1 MTTRL
6 ERVKLLDKQ
15 NYTNAEIGAVLGL
28 GTRQVIRLKRQAGI
42 PPKNGNRLPPGVRE
56 EIRRRSEEDGWPPEE
71 IVSTLGVSP
80 EAAHNWSVRGVGDE
94 WTNVARELARRYPAL
109 WYELRP

>member
-6 ERVKLLDKQ
+6 ERVKLLHEQK
-15 NYTNAEIGAVLGL
+15 YTNAEIGAVIGV
-28 GTRQVIRLKRQAGI
+28 GPRQVTRLKRQAGI
-42 PPKNGNRLPPGVRE
+42 PPANGNSLPPGVRE

-71 IVSTLGVSP
+71 IVSTLGVSY
-80 EAAHNWSVRGVGDE
+80 EAAWKWSVRGVGSE
-94 WTNVARELARRYPAL
+94 WTDIARELAMRHPAL